1 MDFILRLPPAEGG
14 EQTVPAGRI
23 IEELQKD
30 APGLTADLRREELVG
45 PRVGRELSRKA
56 TLAIVFALIGILI
69 YIGARY
75 DFTFAL
81 GGVLALAHNVV
92 VTLLMFS
99 IFNKEVTLTT
109 VAALLTIG
117 GYSINDTVVIFDR
130 IREELRLR
138 QKGNLA
144 EIINYSVNQT
154 LSRTLITSAG
164 VFYTIA
170 ALLFLGGEVIHDFAF
185 AMLMGVAFGTY
196 ASIYIGSALA
206 LELGLRR
213 ERVQREKAAAAA

>member
-1 MDFILRLPPAEGG
+1 
-14 EQTVPAGRI
+14 
-23 IEELQKD
+23 
-30 APGLTADLRREELVG
+30 
-45 PRVGRELSRKA
+45 
-56 TLAIVFALIGILI
+56 LIGILI